1 MTEVP
6 YFISMRRAVVFLF
19 LAACAT
25 SKPAE
30 LLIEEVP
37 RPPARPELGWRE
49 DGEAAL
55 DFARSRNKP
64 ALLYFTAHW

>member
-1 MTEVP
+1 
-6 YFISMRRAVVFLF
+6 MRWALPILL

-37 RPPARPELGWRE
+37 RPPSKPELGWRE
-49 DGEAAL
+49 DGEDAL
-55 DFARSRNKP
+55 DFARSKNKP
-64 ALLYFTAHW
+64 ALLYFTALW